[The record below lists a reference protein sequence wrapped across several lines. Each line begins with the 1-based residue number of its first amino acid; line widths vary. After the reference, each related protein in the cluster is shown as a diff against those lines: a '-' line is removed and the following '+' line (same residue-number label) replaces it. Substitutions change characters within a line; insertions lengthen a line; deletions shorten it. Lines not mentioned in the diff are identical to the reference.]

1 MVRFILLN
9 IRKHVIHNRAGPKT
23 LTPRQ
28 IGISSLNLALEQ
40 TAAKSKL
47 VVESFWEDRA
57 ESTARCALGGQNR
70 ISTTG
75 IYLAGTGK
83 KFLAT

>member
-1 MVRFILLN
+1 M
-9 IRKHVIHNRAGPKT
+9 KHGIHNRAGRKT
-23 LTPRQ
+23 LTLRQ
-28 IGISSLNLALEQ
+28 IGISSLNLAREQ

-47 VVESFWEDRA
+47 AVESFWEDRA

-75 IYLAGTGK
+75 IYRAGAGK